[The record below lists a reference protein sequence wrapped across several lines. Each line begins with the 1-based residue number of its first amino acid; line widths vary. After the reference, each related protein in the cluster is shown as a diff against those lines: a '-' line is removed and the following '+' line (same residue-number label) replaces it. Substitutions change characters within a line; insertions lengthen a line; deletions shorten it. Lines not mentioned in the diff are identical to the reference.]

1 MLSSIE
7 EIELKHLE
15 LRQIIDNIID
25 SEKIENLGK
34 DLFHEEKF
42 ANKREYIK
50 KIREDWAYLNEY
62 LLNYYLKN

>member
-50 KIREDWAYLNEY
+50 KIRED
-62 LLNYYLKN
+62 